1 MKETLTT
8 YREGYP
14 ELRSQMALPV
24 CESTALPAASTL
36 PLATIVIFGP
46 VLGSQGLSQTNSPID
61 PSKASISIQQAW
73 DIALGEVSGTVT
85 EIELENERGVLVYD
99 VEVASATGEVELQI
113 DAASG
118 QILAKKLDDDKHDD
132 DDDRGDKDD

>member
-1 MKETLTT
+1 MKTIRNILIATSLTAI
-8 YREGYP
+8 GV
-14 ELRSQMALPV
+14 SGIGAALAD
-24 CESTALPAASTL
+24 SKDN
-36 PLATIVIFGP
+36 G
-46 VLGSQGLSQTNSPID
+46 PID
-61 PSKASISIQQAW
+61 PSKASISIQQAS

-132 DDDRGDKDD
+132 DDDDRDGKDN